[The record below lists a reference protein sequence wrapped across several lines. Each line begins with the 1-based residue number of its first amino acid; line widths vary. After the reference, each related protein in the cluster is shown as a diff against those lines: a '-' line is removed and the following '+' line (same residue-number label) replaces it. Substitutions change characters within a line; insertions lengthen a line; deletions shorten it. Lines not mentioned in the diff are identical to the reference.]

1 MAVTRR
7 VLRCITEKAYTAL
20 KRLFIEIW
28 MLMMILAVPT
38 KKKGSFYRLRKQT
51 HHNDYKFVRSINIKS
66 AASGISDR
74 TEEHLIRT

>member
-1 MAVTRR
+1 MDVNDDSSSPN
-7 VLRCITEKAYTAL
+7 K
-20 KRLFIEIW
+20 
-28 MLMMILAVPT
+28 